1 MIKKIKYYNKLLATT
16 KLNTIMVLVSRALIQ
31 LYNIYDEFV
40 LVNVLREYNEI
51 KKEMKN
57 MVTLEIY
64 QRF

>member
-1 MIKKIKYYNKLLATT
+1 
-16 KLNTIMVLVSRALIQ
+16 MVLVSRALIQ